1 MMTFFDVLPDSLVDE
16 LSVLMTE
23 GIGLSDS
30 GV

>member
-16 LSVLMTE
+16 LSVLMTV

-30 GV
+30 GD